1 MVEQAAH
8 HGPQNE
14 NKILQLTAVTTLI
27 MKKKNEIDFFF
38 NSLFFV
44 KKKSAYN
51 NIIIHIGHKQYYTF
65 ICMNELRM
73 EIHVWIT
80 CLSSQQM
87 NR

>member
-27 MKKKNEIDFFF
+27 MKKKTEIDFFF
-38 NSLFFV
+38 NTLFFV
-44 KKKSAYN
+44 KKTAYN
-51 NIIIHIGHKQYYTF
+51 NIIIHIGYKQYYTF
-65 ICMNELRM
+65 ISMNELRM

>member
-27 MKKKNEIDFFF
+27 MKKKTEIDFFF
-38 NSLFFV
+38 QDVVFRE

-51 NIIIHIGHKQYYTF
+51 NIIHIGHKQYYTF
-65 ICMNELRM
+65 ISMNELSM